1 MFQSTHSMLQHKA
14 VEYPHSELL
23 FQLSQHNYWIVVWMN
38 KLFDS
43 YTCTQVETVITITIG
58 TSKVVPNL
66 LIYIGRFAFSLAQI
80 IRYSHYKQQK
90 HRIVV
95 RVLHIAKKHSSQF
108 WPDRYLLSSDHI
120 SNLIPDIYYPS
131 SLANQ

>member
-14 VEYPHSELL
+14 VEYPHSE
-23 FQLSQHNYWIVVWMN
+23 FCFSFRNIIAWIVVWMN

-80 IRYSHYKQQK
+80 IPGTAIIRTE
-90 HRIVV
+90 
-95 RVLHIAKKHSSQF
+95 A
-108 WPDRYLLSSDHI
+108 
-120 SNLIPDIYYPS
+120 
-131 SLANQ
+131 